1 MPNPTV
7 LISDDDPLVLRS
19 LARLAEQAGLGVVL
33 DGHGQVLELAAKHN
47 PDLILLDIHQDGAD
61 GRNLLIHLKE
71 NPKLRH
77 IEVVVMSGVEKAYTR
92 NECLAL
98 GALEFFAKPF
108 DRAWVEKVAE
118 LARNAQAQRSS
129 SV

>member
-1 MPNPTV
+1 MAPPTV

-19 LARLAEQAGLGVVL
+19 LARLAEQAGLAVII
-33 DGHGQVLELAAKHN
+33 DGDGKVIELAAKHD

-71 NPKLRH
+71 HPRLKH
-77 IEVVVMSGVEKAYTR
+77 IEVVVMSGVERAYTR

-98 GALEFFAKPF
+98 GALEFLAKPF
-108 DRAWVEKVAE
+108 DRAWVEKVAQ
-118 LARNAQAQRSS
+118 LARTAQAQRQA
-129 SV
+129 

>member
-1 MPNPTV
+1 MPKPTV

-19 LARLAEQAGLGVVL
+19 LARLAEQAGLGVIL
-33 DGHGQVLELAAKHN
+33 DGDGKVVDIAAKHD

-71 NPKLRH
+71 HPRLKH
-77 IEVVVMSGVEKAYTR
+77 IEVVVMSGVERAYTR

-98 GALEFFAKPF
+98 GALDFFAKPF
-108 DRAWVEKVAE
+108 DRAWVEKVAH
-118 LARNAQAQRSS
+118 LARTAQANRAA
-129 SV
+129 V